1 MQRLMVKVII
11 LGPSIYLHLLL
22 YFIQMKS
29 TNIHLH
35 YYTMT
40 QGRCLMKKSLL
51 NLNLFSNYQANNISD
66 DIGHCCD
73 ILILHRIIS
82 ASLY

>member
-1 MQRLMVKVII
+1 
-11 LGPSIYLHLLL
+11 
-22 YFIQMKS
+22 
-29 TNIHLH
+29 
-35 YYTMT
+35 MT

-51 NLNLFSNYQANNISD
+51 NLNLFSNYQANNIID
-66 DIGHCCD
+66 DIGHCRD